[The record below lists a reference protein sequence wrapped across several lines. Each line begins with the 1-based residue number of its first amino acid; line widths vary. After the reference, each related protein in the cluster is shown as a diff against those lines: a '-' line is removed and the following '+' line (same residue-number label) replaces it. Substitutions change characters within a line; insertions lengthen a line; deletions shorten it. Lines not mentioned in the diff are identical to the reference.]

1 MIGRLAS
8 LLLLLW
14 VGGFALFAVSL
25 PRVASDRTTDAVV
38 VVTGAPGR
46 IERGLALLGRGKA
59 KRLLISGVDRTVR
72 PHELARRYAG
82 STRAF
87 ACCVDLGREA
97 VDTRSNAEET
107 AAWMRTHGYRS
118 VRLVTTDWHMPRAKF
133 ELAHA
138 LDAAGVPVEIV
149 PDGVASEPGL
159 TALVREYDKYLLRR
173 GAVLV
178 GR

>member
-25 PRVASDRTTDAVV
+25 PRVASARRTDAVV
-38 VVTGAPGR
+38 VLTGGPGR
-46 IERGLALLGRGKA
+46 IERGLALLAGGKA

-82 STRAF
+82 SGRAF

-107 AAWMRTHGYRS
+107 AAWMRRRGYRS
-118 VRLVTTDWHMPRAKF
+118 VRLVTTDWHMPRARF

-138 LDAAGVPVEIV
+138 LEAAGAPVAIV
-149 PDGVASEPGL
+149 PDGVPSEPGL
-159 TALVREYDKYLLRR
+159 TALLREYDKYLLRR
-173 GAVLV
+173 GAVLA